1 LSVASAG
8 LRAAVIAALL
18 HTAAVLFDQHIIGGF
33 RWFSREFIWM
43 SFVAYSVVIMP
54 VVFPLAVVAAISRER
69 RWLALAAGIATAI
82 ALFGVLL
89 PYTHVSR
96 WASLVVAL
104 GSGVQVTYA
113 ATKYPVRWARRSRY
127 VALAALFAAVSIAAI
142 QQLVRNVSEIWA
154 VRTLAK
160 ARAGAPNVLLVV
172 LDAVRAKSF
181 GVTNRAAATTP
192 QLWRWA
198 ESSTVFDRAFSVAP
212 WTLPSHASMFT
223 GRYAG
228 QLEADWTV
236 PLDDAY
242 PVLAERFK
250 AAGYRTGG
258 FNANLHYAS
267 YDSGLDRGFVHYD
280 DYQIDW
286 RQILAS
292 SSYAQTA
299 LFDRLRRRG
308 SLREKLLAIVRADL
322 SIVPQ
327 HRFHLRLADAV
338 FDSYLRWQDRRSARP
353 TFAFIN
359 VMDAH
364 LVQSAALPERR
375 EYPPFERGESD
386 YLSSI
391 RFLDQQLDR
400 LFKSLSQRGLLD
412 RTIIIVT
419 ADHGELFGE
428 HDLTGHARSM
438 YKDVLHV
445 PLMVRYPPDVPRG
458 ARIARAV
465 SLRDLAA
472 TITSLAGIDRGEI
485 PGVSL
490 VNAWRD
496 SAVALSPT
504 LAEVRQLPNPQ
515 GDYPSAKGA
524 LKALAT
530 EDWFYIQNEGTG
542 VEELYA
548 YGADPEETVDYAQ
561 SGYFSDALLK
571 PWRDW
576 LARALAERRDPR

>member
-1 LSVASAG
+1 
-8 LRAAVIAALL
+8 
-18 HTAAVLFDQHIIGGF
+18 
-33 RWFSREFIWM
+33 M
-43 SFVAYSVVIMP
+43 SFAAYSVVIMP
-54 VVFPLAVVAAISRER
+54 VVLPLAVVAAIRRER

-82 ALFGVLL
+82 AVFGVLL
-89 PYTHVSR
+89 PYTHVAR

-127 VALAALFAAVSIAAI
+127 VALAALIAAVSIAAI

-160 ARAGAPNVLLVV
+160 PRAGAPNVLLVV

-181 GVTNRAAATTP
+181 GVTNPAAGTTP
-192 QLWRWA
+192 RLSQWA

-242 PVLAERFK
+242 PVMAERFK

-258 FNANLHYAS
+258 FIANLHYTS

-286 RQILAS
+286 RQIVAS
-292 SSYAQTA
+292 SSYAQTS
-299 LFDRLRRRG
+299 LFDRLRRPG
-308 SLREKLLAIVRADL
+308 SFREKLGALVRADL

-338 FDSYLRWQDRRSARP
+338 FDSYLNWQSLRSAQP
-353 TFAFIN
+353 TFAFVN

-364 LVQSAALPERR
+364 LVHSAPLPERR
-375 EYPPFERGESD
+375 QYPLFERGEND
-386 YLSSI
+386 YLASI

-400 LFKSLSQRGLLD
+400 LFKTLSQRGVLD
-412 RTIIIVT
+412 RTIVIVT

-428 HDLTGHARSM
+428 HDLKGHARSM

-445 PLMVRYPPDVPRG
+445 PLIVRYPAAVPHDT
-458 ARIARAV
+458 RISRAV

-472 TITSLAGIDRGEI
+472 TISSLAGVDRGEI

-490 VNAWRD
+490 TNAWRD
-496 SAVALSPT
+496 TAVALSPA
-504 LAEVRQLPNPQ
+504 LGEVRQLPNPQ
-515 GDYPSAKGA
+515 GDYPTATGA

-548 YGADPEETVDYAQ
+548 YIADPEEAVDYAQ

-576 LARALAERRDPR
+576 LARVMAERR